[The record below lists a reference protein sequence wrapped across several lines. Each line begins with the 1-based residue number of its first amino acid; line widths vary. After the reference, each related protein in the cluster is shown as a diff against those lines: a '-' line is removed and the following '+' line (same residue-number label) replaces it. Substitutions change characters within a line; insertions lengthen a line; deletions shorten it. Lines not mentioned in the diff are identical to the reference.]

1 MTVPCVVVSLSIK
14 NCSRLKTARMPIHA
28 KNARSWRLK
37 PTTSKTLKTYSLI
50 FKANNM
56 QAYRILSLDPRSQYL
71 AFIRYNKETGTTEQS
86 RFNEYVNRE
95 GWIFTINGERIA

>member
-1 MTVPCVVVSLSIK
+1 
-14 NCSRLKTARMPIHA
+14 
-28 KNARSWRLK
+28 
-37 PTTSKTLKTYSLI
+37 
-50 FKANNM
+50 M